1 MTKTFIFSGGGTG
14 GHIFPA
20 VAIAKQ
26 LQKCEPLA
34 EILFVG
40 ATGKMEMEKV
50 PKEGF
55 EIIGLPVEGLVRK
68 LSFTNIKIL
77 FNAFKSYQQAKAI
90 IKKYRP
96 AAVFGTG
103 GYASLPIGLAASRY
117 KVPLFIWE
125 GNGHAG
131 LSNKILQ
138 KRAKRIYCGFDGM
151 DNQFPNGNWTHSG
164 NPVRMEMLNLPDKKI
179 AATYFGLKTNLPTVF
194 ITGGS
199 LGARSINQ
207 EIEKIVTEWLD
218 NGIQVIWQTGKLFKH
233 QISHDLL
240 WSDAFI
246 KDMPNAYSIAD
257 LVISRSG
264 ALSVSEIM
272 VTGVPAILVPSPN
285 VTDDHQ
291 TKNAIKAT
299 QSGGAIMLNDNE
311 LNRVKELVIEL
322 IRDEKK
328 LNLMHKKLTAASK
341 PKATEEITNDMLSLL

>member
-1 MTKTFIFSGGGTG
+1 MTKTYIFSGGGTG

-26 LQKCEPLA
+26 LIKIEPNS

-50 PKEGF
+50 PNEGF
-55 EIIGLPVEGLVRK
+55 NIIGLPVEGLKR
-68 LSFTNIKIL
+68 SFSFKNFSIL
-77 FNAFKSYQQAKAI
+77 LNAVKSYQKAKGI
-90 IKKYRP
+90 IKTHQP

-103 GYASLPIGLAASRY
+103 GFASLPIGLAAAKY

-151 DNQFPNGNWTHSG
+151 DKQFPNGNWIHSG
-164 NPVRMEMLNLPDKKI
+164 NPVRTEMLELPKKSK
-179 AATYFGLKTNLPTVF
+179 AADYFGLKYDLPTVF

-199 LGARSINQ
+199 LGAKSINL
-207 EIEKIVTEWLD
+207 EIEKTAEKWL
-218 NGIQVIWQTGKLFKH
+218 NKGIQIIWQTGKLFKH
-233 QISHDLL
+233 NLKHENL

-246 KDMPNAYSIAD
+246 KEMPMAYALSD

-272 VTGVPAILVPSPN
+272 VTGVPAIFIPSPN

-291 TKNAIKAT
+291 TKNALKAT
-299 QSGGAIMLNDNE
+299 KSGGAVLLQDNQLEKLND
-311 LNRVKELVIEL
+311 LVMDLIEDDL
-322 IRDEKK
+322 KRNQMREK
-328 LNLMHKKLTAASK
+328 LLDASK
-341 PKATEEITNDMLSLL
+341 PNATEEITKDMLALL

>member
-26 LQKCEPLA
+26 LQSLEPMA
-34 EILFVG
+34 KILFVG

-50 PKEGF
+50 PAEGF
-55 EIIGLPVEGLVRK
+55 EIIGLPVEGLVRS
-68 LSFTNIKIL
+68 LSFRNIKIL
-77 FNAFKSYQQAKAI
+77 FNALKSYQRAKAI
-90 IKKYRP
+90 IKKHRP
-96 AAVFGTG
+96 LAVFGTG
-103 GYASLPIGLAASRY
+103 GYASLPIGLAAAKY

-138 KRAKRIYCGFDGM
+138 KRAKRIYCGFEGM
-151 DNQFPNGNWTHSG
+151 DKQFPNGNWVHSG
-164 NPVRMEMLNLPDKKI
+164 NPVRIEMLRLPERKT
-179 AATYFGLKTNLPTVF
+179 AAEYFGLKPNYQTIF

-218 NGIQVIWQTGKLFKH
+218 KGIQVIWQTGKFFKH
-233 QISHDLL
+233 QISHKLL

-246 KDMPNAYSIAD
+246 KEMPNAYALAD
-257 LVISRSG
+257 IVISRSG

-272 VTGVPAILVPSPN
+272 VTGVPAIFVPSPN

-291 TKNAIKAT
+291 TKNAQKAT
-299 QSGGAIMLNDNE
+299 QTGGAIMLKDNE
-311 LNRVKELVIEL
+311 LNKIKDKVLDL
-322 IRDEKK
+322 IHDKKQLHQMREK
-328 LNLMHKKLTAASK
+328 LIAASK
-341 PKATEEITNDMLSLL
+341 PKATKEITNDLLSLL